1 MRARSDGA
9 GGALKRAIVG
19 LVAVIA
25 APLLFAGGGVDS
37 DGGVPATLRIGTE
50 GQYPPFNY
58 LDESGELKGF
68 DIDIALALC
77 ERLQVECALV
87 TQDWDGIIPALLDHK
102 YDAIVASMSI
112 TDDRRKVVSF
122 TDRYYSNQARF
133 LAAKRSKFDPAY
145 RSGKTIGAQR
155 ATVAAGWLEENA
167 GAAEIKLYDTQEEVF
182 LDLTA
187 GGLDAAFGDGLMLFE
202 WVQNNG
208 NGEYHLVGDGYSL
221 DDGIGI
227 AVRKE
232 DNELRTALNTALAEI
247 ITDGTYAKI
256 NARYF
261 PFSIR

>member
-1 MRARSDGA
+1 M
-9 GGALKRAIVG
+9 KRVVVG
-19 LVAVIA
+19 LIA
-25 APLLFAGGGVDS
+25 ALATPLLFAAGGSES

-58 LDESGELKGF
+58 VDESGELKGF

-77 ERLQVECALV
+77 ARLEVECELV
-87 TQDWDGIIPALLDHK
+87 VQDWDGIIAALLDNR

-112 TDDRRKVVSF
+112 TGERRKVVSF

-133 LAAKRSKFDPAY
+133 LATRDSRFDPSY
-145 RSGKTIGAQR
+145 PGGKTIGAQR
-155 ATVAAGWLEENA
+155 GTVAAAWLEEHA
-167 GAAEIKLYDTQEEVF
+167 GAAEVKLYDSQEDVF
-182 LDLTA
+182 LDLSS
-187 GGLDAAFGDGLMLFE
+187 GRLDAVFGDGLMLYE
-202 WVQNNG
+202 WLQSDG
-208 NGEYHLVGDGYSL
+208 SDRYYLVGDGYSV

-232 DNELRTALNTALAEI
+232 DNELRKALNTALADI
-247 ITDGTYAKI
+247 VSDGTYAKI